1 MRILKLVLAFV
12 AAVIVTTILGAAFHT
27 QFVIGRLTD
36 MGIAVSFADRLST
49 TLHDIAGMAPLFGL
63 VIAGGFLVAFLAG
76 ALVFRFAGTQRNV
89 VYAVA
94 GAVADDLHLDV
105 TRLFQILLDVDGVV
119 AEGRARFRAR
129 RGQRH
134 RKLVLRARHL
144 HAAPAAAGRGLD
156 DDGIADLGRDAF
168 GLVFVADRALGAGH
182 HRNA

>member
-94 GAVADDLHLDV
+94 GAVA
-105 TRLFQILLDVDGVV
+105 IGVALSLMAMV
-119 AEGRARFRAR
+119 FNITPIAGARSWAGFIA
-129 RGQRH
+129 QM
-134 RKLVLRARHL
+134 
-144 HAAPAAAGRGLD
+144 AAG
-156 DDGIADLGRDAF
+156 
-168 GLVFVADRALGAGH
+168 ALGGYVFALIS
-182 HRNA
+182 RVRTA